1 MALSPRE
8 SAFLPSL
15 LWDYSLAFVGVGS
28 MGLNSNP
35 DASNASTLLT
45 ELSQMHI
52 KYLLLHLTAWLRHPD
67 ILFLQFNKAIGMVA
81 PTVAGGKY
89 NSCSSD

>member
-1 MALSPRE
+1 LALSPRE

-45 ELSQMHI
+45 ELS
-52 KYLLLHLTAWLRHPD
+52 
-67 ILFLQFNKAIGMVA
+67 LQS
-81 PTVAGGKY
+81 TL
-89 NSCSSD
+89 SSDRIFYILYYNIYKFCRAVRHVFNPSTWEAEAGESL